1 MALTK
6 HNIIRVRLFSYY
18 KKYKKMKW
26 RIKLND
32 LLEKDADNYSMGDK
46 VRHLPD
52 IINKMC

>member
-1 MALTK
+1 
-6 HNIIRVRLFSYY
+6 
-18 KKYKKMKW
+18 MKW